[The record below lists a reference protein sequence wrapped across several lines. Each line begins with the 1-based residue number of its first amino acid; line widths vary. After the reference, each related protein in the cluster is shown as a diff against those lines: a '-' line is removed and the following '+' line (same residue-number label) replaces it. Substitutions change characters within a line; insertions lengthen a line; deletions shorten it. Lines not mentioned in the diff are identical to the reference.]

1 MTTIRHAPI
10 ELAELACKMRDDW
23 DRAETDGAIRAAGLA
38 GWTWEQT
45 AQTAIRLA
53 CIPDQYP
60 RDLVE
65 ACRKPLEHRPVL
77 APDQTAAHADHARR
91 MIAEARSA
99 ASGEAGAA

>member
-45 AQTAIRLA
+45 AQATVRLA

-65 ACRKPLEHRPVL
+65 ACRKPLDRRSPGVDP
-77 APDQTAAHADHARR
+77 APYAEHARQLLH
-91 MIAEARSA
+91 EALAGRDGGESA
-99 ASGEAGAA
+99 